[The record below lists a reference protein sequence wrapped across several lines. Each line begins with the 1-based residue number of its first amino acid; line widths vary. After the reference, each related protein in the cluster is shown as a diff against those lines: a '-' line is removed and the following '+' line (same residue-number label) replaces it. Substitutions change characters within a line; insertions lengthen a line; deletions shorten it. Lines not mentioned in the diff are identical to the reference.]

1 MWFDSDGGA
10 DYPGPAVIRRSCKSH
25 RRCSVDTFGI
35 AILIVGALVV
45 GWAYR
50 FAGENQEGF
59 LWLITAIGSGVGG
72 FIGSE
77 SLGGASTWGPEAGG
91 LFLVPALI
99 GAVVVGGIVEWV
111 VRQAA
116 PKNRAHGQPV

>member
-1 MWFDSDGGA
+1 M
-10 DYPGPAVIRRSCKSH
+10 
-25 RRCSVDTFGI
+25 DTFGI
-35 AILIVGALVV
+35 VILIVGALVV

-99 GAVVVGGIVEWV
+99 GAAVVGGIVEWV
-111 VRQAA
+111 VRQAST
-116 PKNRAHGQPV
+116 KNRAHGQPV